1 MAPNRIDATQGPI
14 VRQILMYS
22 FPLILSTLIQQLF
35 HAVDLAVLGNMAD
48 TTAVAAVGATSST
61 ISLLMV
67 LFTSI
72 SSGTRVLLARFIGE
86 RSEEK
91 VQRTVDTAVIF
102 AFIGGMLVLVL
113 GWVAAPVMM
122 GLTECPEN
130 CMDGAVLYIRVYLCA
145 APGILL
151 YNFSNALLTTAGNT
165 RSPLHYMFIG
175 GALNIVLNIVLCLLL
190 ENKVMA
196 VAVASA
202 ASQVLGAVLCLRRLC
217 SGRDIVKL
225 VPSKMKWDTTIFG
238 KMLKQGLPIS
248 LYNALFPLATL
259 QIQTAIN
266 SFGVAGVAGS
276 SAASTL
282 EAIASSFIGGIGTA
296 TGVFI
301 GQNLGAHKPERVRSA
316 FRNCLW
322 MNFVIGGI
330 LGVTLY
336 SSGRFWLGLLL
347 PDDPAA
353 VDYAMIRMSFV
364 MLFYGVNAINCV
376 LTHTLQ
382 SFGYSIL
389 SSINSVV
396 GVLLFRVFWMRV
408 IYPRYETYPSL
419 MCCFLVSWLLLLIAN
434 ITMSVVVLLRYR
446 KGHYKRL

>member
-1 MAPNRIDATQGPI
+1 
-14 VRQILMYS
+14 
-22 FPLILSTLIQQLF
+22 
-35 HAVDLAVLGNMAD
+35 
-48 TTAVAAVGATSST
+48 
-61 ISLLMV
+61 
-67 LFTSI
+67 
-72 SSGTRVLLARFIGE
+72 
-86 RSEEK
+86 

-248 LYNALFPLATL
+248 LYNALFPLANL

-282 EAIASSFIGGIGTA
+282 EAIASSFVGGIGTA

-322 MNFVIGGI
+322 MNFVIGSF

-364 MLFYGVNAINCV
+364 MLFYGVNAINGV

-419 MCCFLVSWLLLLIAN
+419 MCCFLVSWLLLLVAN

>member
-1 MAPNRIDATQGPI
+1 MTSKRIDATQGPI
-14 VRQILMYS
+14 VRQILVYS

-48 TTAVAAVGATSST
+48 TAAVASVGATSST
-61 ISLLMV
+61 VSLLTV

-91 VQRTVDTAVIF
+91 VQRTVDTSVIF
-102 AFIGGMLVLVL
+102 AFIGGVFVLLL
-113 GWVAAPVMM
+113 GWIAAPVMM
-122 GLTECPEN
+122 TLTECPEN

-151 YNFSNALLTTAGNT
+151 YNFSNALLTTSGNT
-165 RSPLHYMFIG
+165 RSPLYYMFAG
-175 GALNIVLNIVLCLLL
+175 GLLNVVLNVVLCLLL

-225 VPSKMKWDTTIFG
+225 TPAKMKWDAGIFG

-248 LYNALFPLATL
+248 LYNALFPLANL
-259 QIQTAIN
+259 QIQAAIN

-276 SAASTL
+276 SAASTM
-282 EAIASSFIGGIGTA
+282 ETIASSFTGSIGTA

-301 GQNLGAHKPERVRSA
+301 GQNLGAHKPERVWSS

-322 MNFVIGGI
+322 MNFVIGGV

-364 MLFYGVNAINCV
+364 MLFFGVNALNVV

-382 SFGYSIL
+382 GFGYSIL

-396 GVLLFRVFWMRV
+396 GVLLFRVFWMHL
-408 IYPRYETYPSL
+408 IYPRYESYPSL
-419 MCCFLVSWLLLLIAN
+419 MCCFLVSWLLMLTAN
-434 ITMSVVVLLRYR
+434 STMSAIVLLRYR